1 MNNTQKAKT
10 LEQKNQELIRFY
22 KNAYI
27 TAIRNGQ
34 YIDANYIASEAVKN
48 LKAKMKEFEL

>member
-10 LEQKNQELIRFY
+10 LEQKNQELIQFY
-22 KNAYI
+22 KDVYI
-27 TAIRNGQ
+27 AAVRNGQ

-48 LKAKMKEFEL
+48 LKEKMKEFEL